1 MQYSIRCGLL
11 LLMFWGVC
19 VCLLQLWALQRMAEP
34 VTVPFGVWTKVGPK
48 KTIVLGECLNPQRKN
63 KFCGDISRHTVKYK
77 EHLVC
82 GQYSQSH
89 SVGGISNVDFCCQ
102 SCSNVLLIIITT
114 MQFSYTTTP
123 QDFCLLNCLRCLCIN
138 ISWILIN
145 VTMHSHTNNVNSRK
159 SFQMVQD
166 LKFQHAA
173 MTRKYI
179 NVSV

>member
-1 MQYSIRCGLL
+1 MVSVSVCYNCEPYKEWLNLSRCHLGYELR
-11 LLMFWGVC
+11 WG
-19 VCLLQLWALQRMAEP
+19 Q
-34 VTVPFGVWTKVGPK
+34 

-63 KFCGDISRHTVKYK
+63 KFCGDISRHTVKNK

-89 SVGGISNVDFCCQ
+89 SVGGISNVDFCSQ
-102 SCSNVLLIIITT
+102 SCSNLLLIIITT
-114 MQFSYTTTP
+114 MKFSYTTTP
-123 QDFCLLNCLRCLCIN
+123 QDFYFLNCLRCLCIN

-166 LKFQHAA
+166 LKFQH
-173 MTRKYI
+173 MLQ
-179 NVSV
+179 